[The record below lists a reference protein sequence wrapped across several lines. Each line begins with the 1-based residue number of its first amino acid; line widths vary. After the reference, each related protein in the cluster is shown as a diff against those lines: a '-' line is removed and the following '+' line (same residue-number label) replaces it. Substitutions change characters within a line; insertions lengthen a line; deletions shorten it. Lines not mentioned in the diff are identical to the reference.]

1 MQLAIVIMAAGK
13 GTRLKSNR
21 PKVLHEVGGKPLLA
35 HVIQAA
41 SQVVPPSDIFVIIG
55 HHAEKVRS
63 ALASTGVQ
71 FIVQGE
77 QRGTG
82 HAIQTAQA
90 SVQGYEN
97 ILVLS
102 GDVPLIRT
110 QTILDLRDFHLQERA
125 AMTILSA
132 EPENP
137 VGYGR
142 ILRKDGHGPGVQA
155 IIEQKALTPHQMQ
168 LAEINSGIYAFA
180 SKPLFAHIGQ
190 LQTEN
195 AHAEY
200 YLTDMADILVE
211 AGERV
216 IALVAKDATEVLGA
230 NTIQEMMD
238 LDAALHLR
246 KAHALMRE
254 GVTIFRPETSVISE
268 DVTIGP
274 DTIIEPYVQLLGHTT
289 IGSECR
295 IRSYSV
301 IEDTHI
307 GDKVTVRNG
316 SIISQSEI
324 ANGAIIGPYSHVR
337 PESSI
342 GEGAHVGN
350 FVETKKAH
358 LGAGAKANHLSYIG
372 DAEIGANTNIGA
384 GTITCNY
391 DGVGKHRTTI
401 GKNAFIGSDS
411 TLVAP
416 IAIGDG
422 AYIAAGSTITEDV
435 PENALALGRSR
446 QTIKQDWARRKRKS
460 RE

>member
-1 MQLAIVIMAAGK
+1 MRLAIVIMAAGK
-13 GTRLKSNR
+13 GTRLKSSR

-41 SQVVPPSDIFVIIG
+41 SQVVPPNDIFVIIG
-55 HHAEKVRS
+55 HQAEEVRTTVEP
-63 ALASTGVQ
+63 TGVQ
-71 FIVQGE
+71 FIVQAE

-82 HAIQTAQA
+82 HAIQSAQS
-90 SVQGYEN
+90 SVHGYEN

-102 GDVPLIRT
+102 GDVPLITT

-132 EPENP
+132 EPADP
-137 VGYGR
+137 TGYGR
-142 ILRKDGHGPGVQA
+142 ILRDDPHKPEIAA
-155 IIEQKALTPHQMQ
+155 IIEQKELTPHQMQ
-168 LAEINSGIYAFA
+168 LTEINSGIYAFA
-180 SKPLFAHIGQ
+180 TKPLFAHIAQ
-190 LQTEN
+190 LQTAN
-195 AHAEY
+195 KQGEY
-200 YLTDMADILVE
+200 YLTDMAGLLVS

-216 IALVAKDATEVLGA
+216 IALVAKSATEVLGA
-230 NTIQEMMD
+230 NTIEEMMD

-246 KAHALMRE
+246 KARELMAA

-268 DVTIGP
+268 DVTVGP
-274 DTIIEPYVQLLGHTT
+274 DTIIEPYVQLLGHTSVGT
-289 IGSECR
+289 GCR

-301 IEDTHI
+301 IEDTTI
-307 GDKVTVRNG
+307 GDSVTIRNG
-316 SIISQSEI
+316 SIITQSQI
-324 ANGAIIGPYSHVR
+324 ASKALIGPYSHIR

-350 FVETKKAH
+350 FVETKKVH
-358 LGAGAKANHLSYIG
+358 LGEGAKANHLSYLG
-372 DAEIGANTNIGA
+372 DAEIGAHTNIGA

-401 GKNAFIGSDS
+401 GTNAFVGSDS

-416 IAIGDG
+416 ISIGDG

-435 PENALALGRSR
+435 PASALALGRAR
-446 QTIKQDWARRKRKS
+446 QTTKEDWAKHRRKP